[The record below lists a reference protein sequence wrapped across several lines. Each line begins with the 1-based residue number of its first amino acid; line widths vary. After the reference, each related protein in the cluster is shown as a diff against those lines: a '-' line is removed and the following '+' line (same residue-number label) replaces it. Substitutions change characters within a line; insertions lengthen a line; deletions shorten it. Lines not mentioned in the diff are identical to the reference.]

1 MKKNN
6 IILIGMPASGKSTM
20 GVVLAKI
27 LGYNFIDADLEIQK
41 QEGRKLSQ
49 IIAEDGVEGF
59 INIENRV
66 NAGIE
71 AEKTV
76 IATGGSVV
84 YGREAM
90 EHYKNIGRVVYLKV
104 DIDTLNKRLT
114 NVKQRGVV
122 MRDGQSI
129 VSLYNERCKL
139 YEEYADLVVDEGL
152 CDIEEVVAKVLQV
165 LS

>member
-27 LGYNFIDADLEIQK
+27 LGYNYIDADLEIQK

-59 INIENRV
+59 IDIENRV

-122 MRDGQSI
+122 MREGQSI

>member
-6 IILIGMPASGKSTM
+6 LILVGMPASGKSTV
-20 GVVLAKI
+20 GVILAKI
-27 LGYNFIDADLEIQK
+27 LGYNFLDADIVIQK
-41 QEGRKLSQ
+41 KDGRKLSE
-49 IIAEDGVEGF
+49 IIEAEGIEGF
-59 INIENRV
+59 VEIENKV
-66 NAGIE
+66 NSEIE
-71 AEKTV
+71 TEKTV

-84 YGREAM
+84 YGKEAM